1 MKYSR
6 SLTARRLLHE
16 SAQHTQSMKTSAHP
30 LDEKF
35 LITEY
40 RKLLKTERLALH
52 GQYLKRPKPERM
64 LRAQTRLVDTVLCKI
79 WLALNPP
86 EDAALAAVGGYGRGE
101 LYPCSDIDVLILLA
115 KHDEEGQAF
124 AERLVG
130 LLWDIGLEIGH
141 SVRTVDETLEEAAK
155 DLTVL
160 TNLSE
165 GRSLVDPRGGFEH
178 LKQRLVAQ
186 TSRKEFVLGK
196 VEEQK
201 QRYLRHNDTA
211 FNLEPN
217 IKESPGGLRDL
228 QTVIWLAWGKGIG
241 SDWDALVSHGIISN
255 EELRRIKRDQRVLQ
269 DLRIRLHLLA
279 GRREDRLLFDYQ
291 HGLAEQFGF
300 KDEGTHRASEFLMQR
315 FFRTAKS
322 VELLN
327 TILTSQIRNWQPAP
341 IDQKGIKLDAHF
353 ARWNRLLGNLKE
365 DAFEKDPSLIFKAL
379 IAFQQ
384 HPEIKGF
391 TPTALRGLWRARRLI
406 NRQFR
411 ASSSNQELFMQIL
424 REPRR
429 VTDVLRRMNRYG
441 LLGRYIPAFG
451 RIEGQMQHDLFHVY
465 TVDEHILRVFRNVRR
480 FAVAEF
486 DHEFPLCSQLMQ
498 AFDRPEVLYL
508 AALFHDIAKG
518 RGGDHSSLGSV
529 DARKFCKMHGLSEE
543 DVELVVWLVEQHLQ
557 MSATAQKQDLSDP
570 DVVQAFATKVGNERY
585 LIALYLLTVADVRG
599 TSPKVWNAWKGKLLE
614 DLFRSARRQLQGR
627 AGSLSEVLKIKR
639 EKAAKTLKQY
649 GLEADRYASF
659 WNRLDELYF
668 QRHEAQEIAWHTRS
682 LCDRHLSKK
691 PIVRAR
697 LSPLG
702 EGIQVL
708 IYASDE
714 IALFAKICSYFE
726 HMSFSIEFAKIHTSR
741 DGYALDSFQV
751 MQRGDSNSH
760 YRDVLAHIEKT
771 LTKELSSS
779 NELTKPRIG
788 RLSRHAKHFP
798 IEARA
803 GLSEPDR
810 TGVRVLTL
818 TANDQPGLL
827 YRVARVLL
835 NHKVALHGAKISTLG
850 ERAEDSLLISSG
862 DLNSPE
868 SEQRLK
874 DELINV
880 LSAA

>member
-1 MKYSR
+1 MKSVAKPPQEK
-6 SLTARRLLHE
+6 TLLAE
-16 SAQHTQSMKTSAHP
+16 C
-30 LDEKF
+30 
-35 LITEY
+35 
-40 RKLLKTERLALH
+40 RKLLKEERHTLH
-52 GQYLKRPKPERM
+52 ERYLKRPQPARM
-64 LRAQTRLVDTVLCKI
+64 LQAQSKLVDKVLRKI
-79 WLALNPP
+79 WLALHPP
-86 EDAALAAVGGYGRGE
+86 EGAVLAAVGGYGRGE
-101 LYPCSDIDVLILLA
+101 LYPCSDIDVLILLGQ
-115 KHDEEGQAF
+115 HDEIGQAF

-155 DLTVL
+155 DLTVQ

-165 GRSLVDPRGGFEH
+165 GRALVDVQGNFEI
-178 LKQRLVAQ
+178 LKQRLVHQ
-186 TSRKEFVLGK
+186 TTPKEFILGK
-196 VEEQK
+196 VEEQR
-201 QRYLRHNDTA
+201 QRYQRHNDTA

-228 QTVIWLAWGKGIG
+228 QTLIWLAWGAGIG
-241 SDWDALVSHGIISN
+241 SDWDALVAQEIISN

-291 HGLAEQFGF
+291 HGLAQQFGF
-300 KDEGTHRASEFLMQR
+300 KDVGTHRASEFLMQR

-327 TILTSQIRNWQPAP
+327 TILTSQIRNWQPTP
-341 IDQKGIKLDAHF
+341 LKQKGIKLDAHF

-365 DAFEKDPSLIFKAL
+365 DAFEQDPSLIFKAL
-379 IAFQQ
+379 ITFQQ
-384 HPEIKGF
+384 HPELKGF

-406 NRQFR
+406 DRQFR
-411 ASSSNQELFMQIL
+411 ASPRNQELFMQIL

-465 TVDEHILRVFRNVRR
+465 TVDEHILRVLRNVRR

-498 AFDRPEVLYL
+498 SFDRPEVLYL

-518 RGGDHSSLGSV
+518 RGGDHSTLGCV
-529 DARKFCKMHGLSEE
+529 DARKFCKQHGLSTE
-543 DVELVVWLVEQHLQ
+543 DINLVVWLVEQHLQ

-570 DVVQAFATKVGNERY
+570 DVVRAFTAKVGNERY

-614 DLFRSARRQLQGR
+614 DLFRASRRQLQGR
-627 AGSLSEVLKIKR
+627 AGSLSEVLEIKR
-639 EKAAKTLKQY
+639 QKAAKTLLQY
-649 GLEADRYASF
+649 GLDPSRFSVF
-659 WNRLDELYF
+659 WERLDEVYF
-668 QRHEAQEIAWHTRS
+668 QRHEVQEITWHTRS
-682 LCDRHLSKK
+682 LCDRHLINK
-691 PIVRAR
+691 PVVRAR
-697 LSPLG
+697 LSPHG

-708 IYASDE
+708 VYAADE
-714 IALFAKICSYFE
+714 LALFARICSYFE
-726 HMSFSIEFAKIHTSR
+726 QMAFTIELAKIHTTR

-751 MQRGDSNSH
+751 MQRGEAEGH
-760 YRDVLAHIEKT
+760 YRDVLAYIEKT
-771 LTKELSSS
+771 LSVELESAKEL
-779 NELTKPRIG
+779 LKPRIG
-788 RLSRHAKHFP
+788 RVSRHAKHFP
-798 IEARA
+798 IPAKA

-810 TGVRVLTL
+810 AGIRVLTL
-818 TANDQPGLL
+818 SANDQPGLL

-862 DLNSPE
+862 DLDSPE

-874 DELINV
+874 DELISA

>member
-1 MKYSR
+1 MKLAAPVSDK
-6 SLTARRLLHE
+6 SLLSECR
-16 SAQHTQSMKTSAHP
+16 Q
-30 LDEKF
+30 
-35 LITEY
+35 I
-40 RKLLKTERLALH
+40 LKQERQALH
-52 GQYLKRPKPERM
+52 DRYLRRPRPEQM
-64 LRAQTRLVDTVLCKI
+64 LRAQTKLVDKVLRKI
-79 WLALNPP
+79 WHALNPP
-86 EDAALAAVGGYGRGE
+86 EDAMLAAVGGYGRGE
-101 LYPCSDIDVLILLA
+101 LYPCSDIDVLILLTQ
-115 KHDEEGQAF
+115 HDETGQVF

-165 GRSLVDPRGGFEH
+165 GRALVDVQGNFEL
-178 LKQRLVAQ
+178 LKQRLVQQ
-186 TSRKEFVLGK
+186 TTPKEFILGK
-196 VEEQK
+196 VEEQR
-201 QRYLRHNDTA
+201 QRYQRHNDTA

-228 QTVIWLAWGKGIG
+228 QTLIWLAWGAGIG
-241 SDWDALVSHGIISN
+241 SDWNALVEHEIISN

-291 HGLAEQFGF
+291 HGLAQQFGF
-300 KDEGTHRASEFLMQR
+300 KDEGKRRASEFLMQR

-327 TILTSQIRNWQPAP
+327 TILTSQIRNWQPTP
-341 IDQKGIKLDAHF
+341 MHQKGVKLDAHF

-365 DAFEKDPSLIFKAL
+365 DAFEQDPSLIFKAL

-391 TPTALRGLWRARRLI
+391 TPTALRGMWRARRLI
-406 NRQFR
+406 DRQFR
-411 ASSSNQELFMQIL
+411 TSPKNQALFMQIL

-465 TVDEHILRVFRNVRR
+465 TVDEHILRVLRNVRR

-498 AFDRPEVLYL
+498 SFERPEVLYL

-518 RGGDHSSLGSV
+518 RGGDHSTLGSV
-529 DARKFCKMHGLSEE
+529 DARKFCTQHGLLPE
-543 DVELVVWLVEQHLQ
+543 DVDLVVWLVEQHLQ
-557 MSATAQKQDLSDP
+557 MSSTAQKQDLSDP
-570 DVVQAFATKVGNERY
+570 DVVQAFTAKVGSERY
-585 LIALYLLTVADVRG
+585 LVSLYLLTVADVRG

-627 AGSLSEVLKIKR
+627 AGSLSEVLEIKR
-639 EKAAKTLKQY
+639 QKASKTLAQY
-649 GLEADRYASF
+649 GLEPSRYAAF
-659 WNRLDELYF
+659 WGRLDELYF

-682 LCDRHLSKK
+682 LCDRHLINK

-708 IYASDE
+708 IYAADE
-714 IALFAKICSYFE
+714 IALFAKICGCFE
-726 HMSFSIEFAKIHTSR
+726 QMSFSIELAKIHTTQ
-741 DGYALDSFQV
+741 DGYALDSFQIN
-751 MQRGDSNSH
+751 QRGHPNGH
-760 YRDVLAHIEKT
+760 YREVLAHIEKT
-771 LTKELSSS
+771 LLAELSNTKELM
-779 NELTKPRIG
+779 KPRLG

-798 IEARA
+798 IPAKA

-818 TANDQPGLL
+818 SAHDQPGLL

-835 NHKVALHGAKISTLG
+835 NNKIALHGAKISTLG
-850 ERAEDSLLISSG
+850 ERAEDSLLISSQ
-862 DLNSPE
+862 DLDSPE

-874 DELINV
+874 EELISV